1 MDFGDA
7 AGGML
12 TVRGGDGS
20 DVFSAGRRGLA
31 FNGDVDPEVTG
42 FPRDP
47 ENPSG
52 LSFFGGEGDDRLSA
66 RGGSGT
72 GGPAAWAW
80 PHFSGSFGDDSLL
93 SGPGRSTLSGGDG
106 DDVEY
111 GGDGDDVL
119 YEGTAANGADELYGD
134 KPFSVWSGDDR
145 VDYSDR
151 AVPVS
156 VTRDD
161 QPNDGEPGERGNVH
175 SDTEA
180 P

>member
-93 SGPGRSTLSGGDG
+93 SGPGRSTLSGDG

-119 YEGTAANGADELYGD
+119 YEGPRPTEPTSCTVTSRSPCGAATTASTTPTG
-134 KPFSVWSGDDR
+134 PSR
-145 VDYSDR
+145 CR
-151 AVPVS
+151 
-156 VTRDD
+156 
-161 QPNDGEPGERGNVH
+161 
-175 SDTEA
+175 
-180 P
+180 